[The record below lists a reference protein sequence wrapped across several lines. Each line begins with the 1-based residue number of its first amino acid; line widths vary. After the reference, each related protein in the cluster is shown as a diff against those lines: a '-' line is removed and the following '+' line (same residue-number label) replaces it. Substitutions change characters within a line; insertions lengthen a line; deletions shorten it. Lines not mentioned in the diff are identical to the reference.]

1 MREMTDGQTD
11 ATAVGLG
18 DRFVCGPRSERLVL
32 GERREKFD
40 DGRRDAPGAGFNVDS
55 HRMLS
60 GESHGDSEVV
70 MGDGD
75 PGPPAGAV
83 RASTTIASQVCPAR
97 LVPGA
102 DACAEYPS
110 CSQRSV
116 SERGAFPRSMPQVV
130 LVHVDPGHELEGLLI
145 GEDEGGN
152 VDARPT
158 NQPDG
163 VGQAR
168 VDVTREAC
176 IYASSPRSTTATRR
190 SRPRSWSPSS
200 TVNSSRR
207 RCSTLRAPSSARS
220 TRASPAAVSVTTL
233 TRL

>member
-1 MREMTDGQTD
+1 MGEMADRQTD

-18 DRFVCGPRSERLVL
+18 DRFVCGPRSERVVL
-32 GERREKFD
+32 SERHEKFD
-40 DGRRDAPGAGFNVDS
+40 DGRRDAPGTGFDVNS

-60 GESHGDSEVV
+60 AESHGDGEVV

-75 PGPPAGAV
+75 LGPPAGAV
-83 RASTTIASQVCPAR
+83 RASTTVPSQACPAR

-130 LVHVDPGHELEGLLI
+130 LMHVDPGHELEALLI
-145 GEDEGGN
+145 GEDEDGN

-168 VDVTREAC
+168 VDVAREA
-176 IYASSPRSTTATRR
+176 YVYSSSPRSTTATRR
-190 SRPRSWSPSS
+190 SRSRS
-200 TVNSSRR
+200 
-207 RCSTLRAPSSARS
+207 
-220 TRASPAAVSVTTL
+220 
-233 TRL
+233 